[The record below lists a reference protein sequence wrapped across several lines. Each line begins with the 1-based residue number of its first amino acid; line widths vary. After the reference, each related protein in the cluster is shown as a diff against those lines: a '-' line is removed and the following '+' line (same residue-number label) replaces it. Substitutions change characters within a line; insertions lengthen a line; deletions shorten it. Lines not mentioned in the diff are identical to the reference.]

1 MQVTEQPR
9 RPARQDTFDLRDQ
22 MATEDHHSHDMG
34 YPSDE
39 EHSVL
44 EDDSDGED
52 RDDYMDDDD
61 GSSSLSIPNE
71 SIDFD
76 LVYALHS
83 FAATVDGQAN
93 VVKGDSLFLMDD
105 SNSYWWLVRVLKT
118 QEVGYIPAENIETPF
133 ERLARLNKHRNVDLA
148 SATQAELQ
156 QSRDRILSS
165 RTGSNQASPSPTP
178 ANANA
183 GNRSR
188 AAKGV
193 TFTPALFVHRYLP
206 ADEDTEWDDEPY
218 EDEDP
223 DLAEEQEQERE
234 RASNEGGPP
243 GMEPDDGMSWEDGA
257 VERIQAGDAQV
268 IVTSANS
275 PTSVDGSP
283 RDATRGQ
290 LQDQQVIALQ
300 RAQDNAAASGQQ
312 SPLRSQTSPGGSQ
325 EGTTTTPPTSP
336 GKVLD
341 PAQATETR
349 KVSITPSVAR
359 SVDDHAATQ
368 GPLLPSAIMQQQ
380 HEERKRTREEIE
392 ALEEAQRKKANKSTA
407 RPSSSSSASDQKQP
421 SKLRKDRDRG
431 DVTTDDEGG
440 KDKDKKKKS
449 GVFGG
454 LFGRKKDKK
463 DKGGAGISSE
473 TGLVSAGSVESVTDR
488 NSAESGRS
496 SSTHHGSTN
505 GTDTPSPVT
514 ASARQ
519 QQQQAIQQ
527 QKATV
532 EPRKPAVQQQT
543 PAAGPPSAITAQ
555 LSQHASQLRQRD
567 QQQQALYQQ
576 YLNRSPSPS
585 DHVRAP
591 VLWFVSWCY
600 GRPGIGLPDLSVIRV
615 FAGNN
620 LQTEATFKT
629 VLLNSPHAS
638 DLVRQAVQ
646 RSEAAVV
653 FESLVEAAMEL
664 PKVKR
669 SSVGSIMPMNDFTD
683 DSAVKFYLNRRGG
696 DPDDPF
702 RDDADESYMAESAD
716 EDGGSPRSS
725 NQYLSINTGGLTA
738 VAERFSSPSFRFA
751 LQLVIHPEDLPDD
764 MVFDPLTE
772 AIVFKNTL
780 RDRHGNLHFPKNV
793 TVAEVIEQGLERF
806 GIIDGV
812 VDGGD
817 EVEDKLTK
825 RRSSTRRELSPTSKV
840 IEAFSRPPTYRA
852 ANQRPSD
859 AKRRSIDS
867 TQLLGNPEDVSPDDP
882 IALQKLQRDH
892 SGVEVTSDSTISAND
907 EPKRQCRSRK
917 LLQLNEPL
925 LVRTSG
931 PSCLRRRTRLGSGR
945 SAPGNAMIRSSRYD
959 VDDRMRYSYRI
970 VEAEWRGEAG
980 PHKERSDIAR
990 DDLLHGKI
998 KHEKGSGRP
1007 PISHSSSSGLFDS
1020 TDSFRSIGGP
1030 SSSRA
1035 ATPNANVLNGRS
1047 PTPTSSAQRAA
1058 SPLLSRMS
1066 SYRTASPGESSRGH
1080 SVTPSGTPQ
1089 KGARPP
1095 HDRQQSL
1102 ASVMSE
1108 SSVYRSG
1115 SPGTSLP
1122 TRSMTQSSNGDR
1134 PRVVLPKDD
1143 FGLTQML
1150 AVIEARAMTTR
1161 KPELPPL
1168 DPVDELLFG
1177 REIDVNSLH
1186 PQIRDIY
1193 ASSFKELEEM
1203 DNALD
1208 NLLHHVAH
1216 VF

>member
-1 MQVTEQPR
+1 
-9 RPARQDTFDLRDQ
+9 
-22 MATEDHHSHDMG
+22 
-34 YPSDE
+34 
-39 EHSVL
+39 
-44 EDDSDGED
+44 
-52 RDDYMDDDD
+52 
-61 GSSSLSIPNE
+61 
-71 SIDFD
+71 
-76 LVYALHS
+76 
-83 FAATVDGQAN
+83 
-93 VVKGDSLFLMDD
+93 
-105 SNSYWWLVRVLKT
+105 
-118 QEVGYIPAENIETPF
+118 
-133 ERLARLNKHRNVDLA
+133 
-148 SATQAELQ
+148 
-156 QSRDRILSS
+156 
-165 RTGSNQASPSPTP
+165 
-178 ANANA
+178 
-183 GNRSR
+183 
-188 AAKGV
+188 
-193 TFTPALFVHRYLP
+193 
-206 ADEDTEWDDEPY
+206 
-218 EDEDP
+218 
-223 DLAEEQEQERE
+223 
-234 RASNEGGPP
+234 
-243 GMEPDDGMSWEDGA
+243 MSWEDGA

-283 RDATRGQ
+283 RDAARGQ

-300 RAQDNAAASGQQ
+300 RAQDNAAAGGQQ

-392 ALEEAQRKKANKSTA
+392 ALEEAQRKKANKNPA

-576 YLNRSPSPS
+576 YLNRSPSSPPDAS
-585 DHVRAP
+585 YGLQSASAVMHSSNSLLASPNSVNSLSVGSRP
-591 VLWFVSWCY
+591 RPGSLVLSP
-600 GRPGIGLPDLSVIRV
+600 GAMDGQGIGLPDLSVIRV

-629 VLLNSPHAS
+629 VLLNSSTTAS

-646 RSEAAVV
+646 RFRLSGEDISNYYLSIKQVEGSSATLLPAEKPLVV

-669 SSVGSIMPMNDFTD
+669 SSVGSISSIASNLSMHPAIKKLPMNDFTD

-780 RDRHGNLHFPKNV
+780 RDRHGSAIPSPGISASQRRKIFIFPKNV

-825 RRSSTRRELSPTSKV
+825 RRSSTRVRYILSVNT
-840 IEAFSRPPTYRA
+840 
-852 ANQRPSD
+852 
-859 AKRRSIDS
+859 
-867 TQLLGNPEDVSPDDP
+867 G
-882 IALQKLQRDH
+882 
-892 SGVEVTSDSTISAND
+892 
-907 EPKRQCRSRK
+907 
-917 LLQLNEPL
+917 
-925 LVRTSG
+925 
-931 PSCLRRRTRLGSGR
+931 
-945 SAPGNAMIRSSRYD
+945 
-959 VDDRMRYSYRI
+959 
-970 VEAEWRGEAG
+970 
-980 PHKERSDIAR
+980 
-990 DDLLHGKI
+990 
-998 KHEKGSGRP
+998 EKGT
-1007 PISHSSSSGLFDS
+1007 L
-1020 TDSFRSIGGP
+1020 
-1030 SSSRA
+1030 
-1035 ATPNANVLNGRS
+1035 
-1047 PTPTSSAQRAA
+1047 
-1058 SPLLSRMS
+1058 MS
-1066 SYRTASPGESSRGH
+1066 
-1080 SVTPSGTPQ
+1080 
-1089 KGARPP
+1089 
-1095 HDRQQSL
+1095 
-1102 ASVMSE
+1102 
-1108 SSVYRSG
+1108 
-1115 SPGTSLP
+1115 
-1122 TRSMTQSSNGDR
+1122 
-1134 PRVVLPKDD
+1134 D
-1143 FGLTQML
+1143 F
-1150 AVIEARAMTTR
+1150 I
-1161 KPELPPL
+1161 
-1168 DPVDELLFG
+1168 
-1177 REIDVNSLH
+1177 
-1186 PQIRDIY
+1186 
-1193 ASSFKELEEM
+1193 
-1203 DNALD
+1203 
-1208 NLLHHVAH
+1208 
-1216 VF
+1216 